1 VKEMRGIGID
11 GQTMKSFLMD
21 WQQRT
26 AAGSRSVITIPC
38 F

>member
-1 VKEMRGIGID
+1 MRGIGID

-26 AAGSRSVITIPC
+26 AAGAGQLSQYPVSDR
-38 F
+38 